1 MMYTTTNPQG
11 SGDTMEEGCVGG
23 CESQIAGRI
32 AVKRHPLGTTVI
44 TDRNTEQ
51 LLFRALGLPKTSPIN
66 SQSWGGEGPAGLS
79 PLPWT
84 YWAVNR
90 VWKSRSHLE
99 PTRL

>member
-1 MMYTTTNPQG
+1 MMYTTTNPRG
-11 SGDTMEEGCVGG
+11 SGDTVEEGCGG
-23 CESQIAGRI
+23 CESQIGRRI

-44 TDRNTEQ
+44 TNRNTEK
-51 LLFRALGLPKTSPIN
+51 LLLRALGLPKTSPIN
-66 SQSWGGEGPAGLS
+66 GQSWGGEGPAGLC

-90 VWKSRSHLE
+90 VWKGRSHLE